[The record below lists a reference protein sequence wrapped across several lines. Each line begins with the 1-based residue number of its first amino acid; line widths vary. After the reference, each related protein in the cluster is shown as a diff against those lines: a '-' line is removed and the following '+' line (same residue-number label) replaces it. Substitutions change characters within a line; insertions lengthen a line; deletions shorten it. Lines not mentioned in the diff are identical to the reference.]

1 MDTAIEELDTSM
13 NELNNTIEEIDQSI
27 EKIDKKI
34 KELDS
39 DINELDTINE
49 ELNNT
54 ILELDKDIIKTEYAI
69 GDYIRYYTI
78 HKNTLIKTNG
88 IIHKS
93 IKDNLFVV
101 INTDTNLI
109 EKITINDII
118 GKLDDLDMTLEYASE
133 IIDYTVDNV
142 DIIFLSV
149 FLISELILI
158 FVLYLY
164 FNDVS
169 LMSFFPTSINTI
181 IQNTT
186 EKITDYM
193 NVYFYES
200 NMISVEN

>member
-1 MDTAIEELDTSM
+1 MINEKYYSLDT
-13 NELNNTIEEIDQSI
+13 
-27 EKIDKKI
+27 
-34 KELDS
+34 
-39 DINELDTINE
+39 
-49 ELNNT
+49 
-54 ILELDKDIIKTEYAI
+54 
-69 GDYIRYYTI
+69 R
-78 HKNTLIKTNG
+78 H
-88 IIHKS
+88 
-93 IKDNLFVV
+93 
-101 INTDTNLI
+101 
-109 EKITINDII
+109 
-118 GKLDDLDMTLEYASE
+118 KLDDLDMTLEYASE